1 MLDKHEDEFIRMGV
15 PNMQGGLSEDEVEVA
30 QIYCVLVLKR
40 VSITHAGGSD
50 MDDER
55 DDANEMEADEY
66 EDLNETIGKLP
77 KDISEDDIVNLLKY
91 SCLL

>member
-1 MLDKHEDEFIRMGV
+1 MLNKHEDEFIRMGV
-15 PNMQGGLSEDEVEVA
+15 PNMRGGLSEDEVEVA

-40 VSITHAGGSD
+40 VSVNHDRGSD
-50 MDDER
+50 TEDDWEQ
-55 DDANEMEADEY
+55 DMNANEY

-91 SCLL
+91 TCLL

>member
-40 VSITHAGGSD
+40 VSITHAGEVIWMMSV
-50 MDDER
+50 MMLMR
-55 DDANEMEADEY
+55 WRLMNMK
-66 EDLNETIGKLP
+66 I
-77 KDISEDDIVNLLKY
+77 
-91 SCLL
+91 